1 MGAEADEVVLRPA
14 EAGDL
19 DEMIAITREVFA
31 EQSVDGRV
39 ERMIGRSGPGDWAD
53 VKAQALRREVRG
65 NPGSCFVAELGGRV
79 VGYVTNIVD
88 ELASRG
94 TIANLAVSA
103 ACQGRG
109 TGRRLI
115 LRSIERFRELG
126 LTVAKI
132 ETLAT
137 NPVGQHL
144 YPSVGFREVVRQIHY
159 VMPLD

>member
-1 MGAEADEVVLRPA
+1 MGSEAEEIILRPA

-19 DEMIAITREVFA
+19 DGMIAVTREVFG
-31 EQSVDGRV
+31 EQSVDARV
-39 ERMIGRSGPGDWAD
+39 QRMIGQRGRGDWAD
-53 VKAQALRREVRG
+53 LKARSLRRELDG
-65 NPGSCFVAELGGRV
+65 HGGSCFVAELGGRV
-79 VGYVTNIVD
+79 VGYVTNVVD

-109 TGRRLI
+109 VGRRLI

-126 LTVAKI
+126 LKVAKI

-144 YPSVGFREVVRQIHY
+144 YPSVGFQEVVRQIHY
-159 VMPLD
+159 FMPLD